1 MTNVFTSPRNESLNI
16 RSVFVF
22 CHNKQETTTTMTI
35 KDQEEEGTTP
45 VVTAT
50 SCTVSSGS
58 SSTTMQQEETMEQEK
73 DTLSEQPEQQ
83 YDILDGVTF
92 YGRWP
97 WTVPNNTDD
106 TVVKSKDD
114 RSLHRLND
122 HYTPRVMKYAQRR
135 LVKSNV
141 EEYYNSY
148 TKTYQLSSN
157 VGTIQTVQHSQVTLG
172 PLLGQGSFSSVYS
185 VKGIDSGS
193 GQEEQ
198 HDQTVV
204 VKVLRKRL
212 LDKPAMLAACAADLV
227 KEGLLL
233 ASCGRHNNI
242 VSIYGWTPTLLDGF
256 RNGHHDA
263 FFLLLEKLDYT
274 LSDQLD
280 TYWRK
285 QYNYKTVTGAEHDS
299 NMKRK
304 KHSWRRPWN
313 LKKQSTTTTASLL
326 DDEEDDFFST
336 SSTSILFL
344 QEHAKHLKFWHTR
357 LRLAIDIATAIE
369 FLHTKR
375 ILHRD
380 IKVRS

>member
-1 MTNVFTSPRNESLNI
+1 
-16 RSVFVF
+16 
-22 CHNKQETTTTMTI
+22 
-35 KDQEEEGTTP
+35 
-45 VVTAT
+45 
-50 SCTVSSGS
+50 
-58 SSTTMQQEETMEQEK
+58 
-73 DTLSEQPEQQ
+73 
-83 YDILDGVTF
+83 
-92 YGRWP
+92 
-97 WTVPNNTDD
+97 
-106 TVVKSKDD
+106 
-114 RSLHRLND
+114 
-122 HYTPRVMKYAQRR
+122 MKYARRR
-135 LVKSNV
+135 LEKSNV
-141 EEYYNSY
+141 EAFCNSQ
-148 TKTYQLSSN
+148 TKTHHQLSSN

-185 VKGIDSGS
+185 VKGIDSDSGSGS

-285 QYNYKTVTGAEHDS
+285 QYEYKTVTGAEDDS
-299 NMKRK
+299 NQKRK

-313 LKKQSTTTTASLL
+313 LKKQSTTTTVSLL
-326 DDEEDDFFST
+326 DDDEEDDFFST
-336 SSTSILFL
+336 SSTSCVLFL